1 VVEAEVAEAA
11 REVALAVE
19 PAVGPEAAV
28 ADLTE

>member
-1 VVEAEVAEAA
+1 MEVAEAA

-19 PAVGPEAAV
+19 PAVGPAEAAV